1 MFSPYSFWFELR
13 SVFHS
18 NLSCVI
24 LAKVETKERRYFIMT
39 SAHIIM
45 LITIA
50 IYLIGMVAIGIY
62 CSKDNE
68 TVGDFYLGGR
78 KMGPIVT
85 AMSAEAADMSS
96 WLLMGLP
103 GLAYIAGIAEPA
115 WTAIGLAI
123 GTYVNWLVVAKRIRT
138 YTHEVNAI
146 TLPDFFSLRYRDDKN
161 ILMAIAA
168 VVIIIFFV
176 PYTASGFAACGKL
189 FSSIFAIDY
198 HMAMIV
204 SAIVIVAY
212 TVTGGFLAASMT
224 DMIQSVVMSI
234 ALLVVVLFGVHVAG
248 GWDAVAANA
257 NSMVDYISLA
267 ASHNAETGA
276 VTPYGTLTI
285 ASTLAWG
292 LGYFGMPHILL
303 RFMAIEDREKLKL
316 SRRVATTWVVIS
328 MAVAVV
334 IGVVG
339 NAVSAAGALDFLGGN
354 TSETI
359 IVRLADLMG
368 KYGVLMAIMG
378 GIILSGILSST
389 MSTADA
395 QLLAA
400 SSSISENLLRKF
412 FHVDLSTKA
421 SIKIAR
427 AAVVAIAVVAVF
439 IARNPDSSVFRIVS
453 FAWAGF
459 GATFGPVVLLALFW
473 KRSNKQGALAGMIT
487 GGVMVFVWKF
497 IIAPMGGI
505 LAIYELLPA
514 FLLALAVNVVVSL
527 ATPAPAQEI
536 QDEFDRVRNSIVNK

>member
-1 MFSPYSFWFELR
+1 
-13 SVFHS
+13 
-18 NLSCVI
+18 
-24 LAKVETKERRYFIMT
+24 MT

-45 LITIA
+45 LITIG
-50 IYLIGMVAIGIY
+50 IYLAGMVAIGIY

-138 YTHEVNAI
+138 YTHELNAI

-168 VVIIIFFV
+168 VVIIVFFV

-198 HMAMIV
+198 HVAMII

-248 GWDAVAANA
+248 GWDAVTTNA
-257 NSMVDYISLA
+257 SNMIDYISLT
-267 ASHNAETGA
+267 ASHNAETHA

-303 RFMAIEDREKLKL
+303 RFMAIEDREKLKM
-316 SRRVATTWVVIS
+316 SRRIATVWVVIS

-339 NAVSAAGALDFLGGN
+339 NAVSASGALDFLGGN

-359 IVRLADLMG
+359 IVRMADLMG
-368 KYGVLMAIMG
+368 KYGVPMAIMG

-400 SSSISENLLRKF
+400 SSSISENLMRKF
-412 FHVDLSTKA
+412 FKVELSTKA

-439 IARNPDSSVFRIVS
+439 LARNPDSSVFRIVS

-459 GATFGPVVLLALFW
+459 GSAFGPVVLLALFW
-473 KRSNKQGALAGMIT
+473 RRSNKQGALAGMIT
-487 GGVMVFVWKF
+487 GGAMVFIWKF
-497 IIAPMGGI
+497 LIAPMGG
-505 LAIYELLPA
+505 LFAIYELLPA
-514 FLLALAVNVVVSL
+514 FLLALIVNIVVSL
-527 ATPAPAQEI
+527 ATGEPEKEVTDAY
-536 QDEFDRVRNSIVNK
+536 DRVMVSMYGEK

>member
-1 MFSPYSFWFELR
+1 
-13 SVFHS
+13 
-18 NLSCVI
+18 
-24 LAKVETKERRYFIMT
+24 MT

-45 LITIA
+45 LVTIG
-50 IYLIGMVAIGIY
+50 IYLAGMVAIGIY

-78 KMGPIVT
+78 KMGPLVT

-103 GLAYIAGIAEPA
+103 GLAYLAGIAEPA
-115 WTAIGLAI
+115 WTAIGLAV
-123 GTYVNWLVVAKRIRT
+123 GTYINWLVVAKRIRT
-138 YTHEVNAI
+138 YTQEVNAI
-146 TLPDFFSLRYRDDKN
+146 TLPDFFSLRYKDEKN

-168 VVIIIFFV
+168 VVIIVFFV

-198 HMAMIV
+198 HVAMIV

-234 ALLVVVLFGVHVAG
+234 ALIVVVMFGVHVAG
-248 GWDAVAANA
+248 GWSAVADNA
-257 NSMVDYISLA
+257 NSLA
-267 ASHNAETGA
+267 SYLTLTASHVAADNSSS
-276 VTPYGTLTI
+276 PYGALTI

-303 RFMAIEDREKLKL
+303 RFMAIEDREKLKI
-316 SRRVATTWVVIS
+316 SRRVATVWVVIA
-328 MAVAVV
+328 MTVAII

-339 NAVSAAGALDFLGGN
+339 NAVTAADALPFLDGN

-359 IVRLADLMG
+359 IVRMADLMG

-412 FHVDLSTKA
+412 FNVELSTKA

-439 IARNPDSSVFRIVS
+439 LARNPDSSVFRIVS

-459 GATFGPVVLLALFW
+459 GSAFGPVVLLALFW
-473 KRSNKQGALAGMIT
+473 RRSNKQGALAGMIT
-487 GGVMVFVWKF
+487 GGAMVFIWKF
-497 IIAPMGGI
+497 LIAPMGGL

-514 FLLALAVNVVVSL
+514 FLLALIVNIVVSL
-527 ATPAPAQEI
+527 ATGEPEKDVTDAY
-536 QDEFDRVRNSIVNK
+536 DRVMVSMYGKK